1 MSRPG
6 TRAVRILGWGLLLSS
21 LLGWSAWW
29 VICNVYEFAPALAS
43 MALAC
48 AWLTLLPAVAL
59 RRARPGLAWCLA
71 VINALYLLAVHR
83 QLDHGAGAPL
93 YTGVLVLVTG
103 LWWVARHRRQGLK
116 QQQPA

>member
-6 TRAVRILGWGLLLSS
+6 ARAIRILGWVLLLSS

-29 VICNVYEFAPALAS
+29 LVCNVYEFAPALAS
-43 MALAC
+43 TALAC

-59 RRARPGLAWCLA
+59 RRAHPGLAWWLA
-71 VINALYLLAVHR
+71 AINALYLLAVHR
-83 QLDHGAGAPL
+83 QFDHGAGVPL
-93 YTGVLVLVTG
+93 YVGVLLLVCG

>member
-6 TRAVRILGWGLLLSS
+6 TRAVRILGWVLLLSS

-29 VICNVYEFAPALAS
+29 LVCNVYEFAPALAS
-43 MALAC
+43 TALVC

-71 VINALYLLAVHR
+71 AINALYLLAVHR